1 MPARMTAGI
10 SAPQSA
16 TAPSLPPKDMEH
28 SGAVRNEAVE
38 LESVD
43 DYLGK

>member
-1 MPARMTAGI
+1 
-10 SAPQSA
+10 
-16 TAPSLPPKDMEH
+16 MEH

-43 DYLGK
+43 DLSGKMRAIIYICN